1 MDPLFKNAPLSPLSL
16 ASSLQQESSDES
28 DERTSFVRSSKAH
41 RKYGSTTSG
50 RCMND
55 PSPISHSSAYVKHQ
69 VRPGDTL
76 VGIALRY
83 QTTVEYIKRIN
94 KMWTNDTLFL
104 REYILVPSPI
114 NEPKLEPQ
122 IATLVL
128 DDSQQTNGLHPLDQA
143 CNQLFPE
150 LTLGTAAA
158 QSKSSLARTNSS
170 SSASNTSV
178 DCEKSIHDYLGSI
191 DNQIKEAKSKA
202 QSLQNS
208 SDVLKDLPDIGSQG
222 SWPSRNASARLRYS
236 LSDLGG
242 EFNTATSSS
251 TNLPGTAVVNSGRG
265 TRKSKSMYHQRDRS
279 QDEIFELRLIPKVR
293 KKTVKSL
300 VLRQYQLFAEFV
312 EGKSHLSDNEV
323 LDYETTTL
331 VTQEGASLTDDES
344 DED

>member
-1 MDPLFKNAPLSPLSL
+1 MDPLFKNAALSPLSL

-28 DERTSFVRSSKAH
+28 DERTSFVRSSKGH

-55 PSPISHSSAYVKHQ
+55 SSPIIHSSAYVKHQ

-83 QTTVEYIKRIN
+83 QTTVCHSAVYKCFLEWLLNCKISLQVEYIKRIN

-114 NEPKLEPQ
+114 NEPKIEPQ
-122 IATLVL
+122 IATLVF
-128 DDSQQTNGLHPLDQA
+128 DDSQPTNGLHPLDLA

-158 QSKSSLARTNSS
+158 QSKSGLVRTNSS
-170 SSASNTSV
+170 SSANNTSV

-191 DNQIKEAKSKA
+191 DSQIKEAKSKA

-208 SDVLKDLPDIGSQG
+208 
-222 SWPSRNASARLRYS
+222 RY
-236 LSDLGG
+236 
-242 EFNTATSSS
+242 F
-251 TNLPGTAVVNSGRG
+251 P
-265 TRKSKSMYHQRDRS
+265 Y
-279 QDEIFELRLIPKVR
+279 
-293 KKTVKSL
+293 L
-300 VLRQYQLFAEFV
+300 VQCKNYI
-312 EGKSHLSDNEV
+312 
-323 LDYETTTL
+323 
-331 VTQEGASLTDDES
+331 
-344 DED
+344 